1 MQHGDAATHVHRLPT
16 ASGPAPVTSTGH
28 TAGSACVGSQQLG
41 NRSGRG
47 QVNGAM
53 QWEALRKARWSAMRP
68 GHLLAHT
75 RRGHAAFVLMRRRSV
90 RLRSG
95 LPTHQMATR
104 PRRHRCRGRSTSPA
118 AGARLPGRT
127 GHRLRSGT
135 PWPVMLTGR
144 MAPAR
149 PHPRCTAGDQRG
161 ARWLW
166 RLSSQLRTFG
176 LASPRSPQGSR
187 PSPGG
192 DPPVP
197 SPEQDPERAV
207 PGKVRLVEQAKG
219 ILMARNG
226 CSAEEALTCCA
237 VRPSTAMSSCMCS
250 LNG

>member
-1 MQHGDAATHVHRLPT
+1 MRKYVIMGIQGSGKGTQAKMLAADLWACTCGPT
-16 ASGPAPVTSTGH
+16 RSSVRRASQDEQATSSTEVQQPTSIRFRRPPAPVTSTGH

-41 NRSGRG
+41 DRSGRG
-47 QVNGAM
+47 QINGAM

-75 RRGHAAFVLMRRRSV
+75 RRGHAAFVLMRLRSV

-95 LPTHQMATR
+95 LRTRQMATR

-149 PHPRCTAGDQRG
+149 PHPRGTAGDQRG
-161 ARWLW
+161 ARPS
-166 RLSSQLRTFG
+166 RR
-176 LASPRSPQGSR
+176 PSR
-187 PSPGG
+187 PG
-192 DPPVP
+192 
-197 SPEQDPERAV
+197 
-207 PGKVRLVEQAKG
+207 
-219 ILMARNG
+219 RNSCWIG
-226 CSAEEALTCCA
+226 CSSHAA
-237 VRPSTAMSSCMCS
+237 RRRWPR
-250 LNG
+250 